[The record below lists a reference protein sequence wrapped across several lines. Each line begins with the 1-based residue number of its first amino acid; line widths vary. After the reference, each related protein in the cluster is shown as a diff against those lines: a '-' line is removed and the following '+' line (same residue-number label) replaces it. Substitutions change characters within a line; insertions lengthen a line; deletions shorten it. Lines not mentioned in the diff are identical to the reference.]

1 MYHNFIHSF
10 ANGHLDCFPVPAAV
24 NSSVMNTGVHVSLS
38 IMVVSGYV
46 PSSGIAGSYGSLIP
60 NFLRNLHT

>member
-1 MYHNFIHSF
+1 MKKKETSCT
-10 ANGHLDCFPVPAAV
+10 AGV

-46 PSSGIAGSYGSLIP
+46 SSSAIAGSYGSFIP